1 MIRGSEVH
9 FSLGSRLCVCS
20 PIALPTTQ
28 KQEKKRKKGGGEGRR
43 CRKRKGQAKNNGD
56 GFLLSLGRKACNA
69 PRKQ

>member
-28 KQEKKRKKGGGEGRR
+28 KQEKKRKKGGGR
-43 CRKRKGQAKNNGD
+43 AGD
-56 GFLLSLGRKACNA
+56 AEKEKAR
-69 PRKQ
+69 PRIMGMVFF